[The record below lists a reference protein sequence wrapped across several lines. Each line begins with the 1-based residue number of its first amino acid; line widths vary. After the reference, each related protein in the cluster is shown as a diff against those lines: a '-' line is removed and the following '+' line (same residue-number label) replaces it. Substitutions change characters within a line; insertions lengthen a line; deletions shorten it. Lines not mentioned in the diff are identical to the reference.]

1 MQHYEVK
8 STVWSNPRLWAVSLG
23 ETLAWAGLFY
33 LFPAS
38 LIRWKLHFD
47 WSISELSGGLM
58 IALIVSAITGIGS
71 GKLIDKGL
79 GRELMSG
86 GVVLGG
92 VSLLFMPM
100 VSSLEEFYILW
111 AVVGIAMGACLYDPC
126 FAILTRHYSSQAKEP
141 IVMVTLFAGFSI
153 TFSFILSAL
162 ISSVFNWETSFYVFG
177 VLLCFLAAPLF
188 WIGISA
194 DTKVKPL
201 AAGIFS
207 ESKSLV
213 SFFRGLIVK
222 PIFWGLSILFTT
234 FALNHIMLISQILP
248 LFENKGVSST
258 SAVLMASAMG
268 PMQVGGRIALL
279 AIEKYLQKEFEII
292 RVASFSCVA
301 LVCASGLL
309 YYSEKNPLILG
320 LFVVLQ
326 GGAFGIINLVKPVIT
341 ARVLGELNFGFISA
355 VVGVGYIFG
364 FAVAPGVSGFISDA
378 WGTDRLIGTTFLLA
392 LVGFVIF
399 SLSAT
404 RKINRK

>member
-8 STVWSNPRLWAVSLG
+8 SPVWSNPRLWAVSLG

-58 IALIVSAITGIGS
+58 IALIVSAITGIGA

-153 TFSFILSAL
+153 TFSFILAAL

-207 ESKSLV
+207 ESKSHV

-341 ARVLGELNFGFISA
+341 ARLLGELNFGFISA

>member
-1 MQHYEVK
+1 MRHYEVK

-47 WSISELSGGLM
+47 WSISELSGALM
-58 IALIVSAITGIGS
+58 IALIVSAITGIGA

-92 VSLLFMPM
+92 VCLLFIPM

-126 FAILTRHYSSQAKEP
+126 FAILTRHYSSGAKEP

-162 ISSVFNWETSFYVFG
+162 ISNVFNWETSFYVFG

-188 WIGISA
+188 WIGISV

-201 AAGIFS
+201 AANIFS

-222 PIFWGLSILFTT
+222 PIFWGLTILFTT

-268 PMQVGGRIALL
+268 PMQVGGRMGLL
-279 AIEKYLQKEFEII
+279 AVEKYLQKEFEII

-341 ARVLGELNFGFISA
+341 ARLLGELNFGFISA

-378 WGTDRLIGTTFLLA
+378 WGSDRLIGTTFILA

>member
-8 STVWSNPRLWAVSLG
+8 SPVWSNPRLWAVSLG

-71 GKLIDKGL
+71 GKLIDKGF

-92 VSLLFMPM
+92 VSLLLMPM

-207 ESKSLV
+207 ESKNLV

-309 YYSEKNPLILG
+309 YYSENNPLILG

-341 ARVLGELNFGFISA
+341 ARLLGELNFGFISA

>member
-1 MQHYEVK
+1 MRQYEVK

-47 WSISELSGGLM
+47 WSISELSGALM
-58 IALIVSAITGIGS
+58 IALIMSAITGIGS

-79 GRELMSG
+79 GRELISG

-92 VSLLFMPM
+92 VCLLFIPM

-111 AVVGIAMGACLYDPC
+111 AVVGIAMGTCLYDPC
-126 FAILTRHYSSQAKEP
+126 FAILTRHYSSEAKEP

-188 WIGISA
+188 WIGIPV
-194 DTKVKPL
+194 DTKIKPL
-201 AAGIFS
+201 AARIFS

-213 SFFRGLIVK
+213 SFFRELIMK

-268 PMQVGGRIALL
+268 PMQVGGRMALL
-279 AIEKYLQKEFEII
+279 AMEKYLQKEFEII

-341 ARVLGELNFGFISA
+341 ARLLGELNFGFVSA
-355 VVGVGYIFG
+355 IVGVGYIFG

-378 WGTDRLIGTTFLLA
+378 WGSDRLIGTTFLLA
-392 LVGFVIF
+392 LVGFGMF

-404 RKINRK
+404 RKVNRK

>member
-404 RKINRK
+404 RKVNRK

>member
-1 MQHYEVK
+1 MRQYEVK

-47 WSISELSGGLM
+47 WSISELSGALM
-58 IALIVSAITGIGS
+58 IALIMSAITGIGS

-79 GRELMSG
+79 GRELISG

-92 VSLLFMPM
+92 VCLLFIPM

-111 AVVGIAMGACLYDPC
+111 AVVGIAMGTCLYDPC
-126 FAILTRHYSSQAKEP
+126 FAILTRHYSSEAKEP

-188 WIGISA
+188 WIGIPV
-194 DTKVKPL
+194 DTKIKPL
-201 AAGIFS
+201 AARIFS

-213 SFFRGLIVK
+213 SFFRELIMK

-268 PMQVGGRIALL
+268 PMQVGGRMALL
-279 AIEKYLQKEFEII
+279 AMEKYLQKEFEII

-341 ARVLGELNFGFISA
+341 ARLLGELNFGFVSA

-378 WGTDRLIGTTFLLA
+378 WGSDRLIGTTFLLA
-392 LVGFVIF
+392 LVGFGMF

-404 RKINRK
+404 RKVNRK